1 MMSATTNHSCKVL
14 LASSCADKGMVW
26 RDLSKLEE

>member
-14 LASSCADKGMVW
+14 LASSCADKGAV

>member
-1 MMSATTNHSCKVL
+1 MVSAANYQCEVL
-14 LASSCADKGMVW
+14 LAPVCADKGMVW

>member
-1 MMSATTNHSCKVL
+1 MMSPTTSYLNDML